1 MNKIQIDGIEYDT
14 ENLSEHASHLLVELR
29 SISARIHEN
38 ENMSAILTKA
48 KRAYIADLK
57 TEMLTAKAGLLID
70 NDE

>member
-1 MNKIQIDGIEYDT
+1 MNKIQIDGVEYDT
-14 ENLSEHASHLLVELR
+14 ENLSEHASRLLVELR

-70 NDE
+70 ND